1 MNISLK
7 PMVWMY
13 LQYGVALEAHQQN
26 SVVQLKDGYRSNII
40 SVIIKDFISVIQ

>member
-26 SVVQLKDGYRSNII
+26 SVVQLKDGLSGQIL
-40 SVIIKDFISVIQ
+40 FP